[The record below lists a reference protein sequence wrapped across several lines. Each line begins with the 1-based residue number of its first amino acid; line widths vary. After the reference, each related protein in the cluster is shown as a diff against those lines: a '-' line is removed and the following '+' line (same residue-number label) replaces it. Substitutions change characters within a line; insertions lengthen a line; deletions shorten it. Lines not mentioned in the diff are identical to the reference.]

1 MAKEKILVI
10 GANGQLGSALTKALR
25 LQHGQEQVIA
35 TDIHLPTDGNNYLP
49 FEILDATDA
58 SKMSFLIERYRIT
71 QIYHFAT
78 SMSAKSEINPL
89 KTWELNMNSLFNVLE
104 AARAH
109 HLKKVFFPS
118 SIAVFGRNTPR
129 LNTPQDTL
137 RTPET
142 VYGMSKVAGENWCV
156 YYHNR
161 YDIDVRSLRFPGII
175 SPQKMS
181 DNSAMDYALSIFQ
194 KAIKGESV
202 ECFLEGDTRLPMLYI
217 EDAVRATLQLMDA
230 PAKKI
235 SIRSSYNLAG
245 VTFTP
250 ADLIAELTK
259 HIPDLNVTYKPDAR
273 QQIANS
279 LPESI
284 DDALARKDWGW
295 QPQFDLSLMVE
306 AVVKDLKKNVKK
318 IDN

>member
-1 MAKEKILVI
+1 MPKEKILVI

-25 LQHGQEQVIA
+25 KLYGQEQVIA
-35 TDIHLPTDGNNYLP
+35 TDVHLPLDGNNYLP

-71 QIYHFAT
+71 QIYHFDSSLT
-78 SMSAKSEINPL
+78 TKSEINPL
-89 KTWELNMNSLFNVLE
+89 KTWNLNIDSLFNVFE

-109 HLKKVFFPS
+109 NIKKVFFPS

-161 YDIDVRSLRFPGII
+161 YDIDVRSLRFPIII
-175 SPQKMS
+175 SPQKA
-181 DNSAMDYALSIFQ
+181 DHINALNYTWDIFNHG
-194 KAIKGESV
+194 IKE
-202 ECFLEGDTRLPMLYI
+202 EAFDCFIAENNRLPMIYI
-217 EDAVRATLQLMDA
+217 DDAVRATLELMEL
-230 PAKKI
+230 PEKKV

-245 VTFTP
+245 FSFSP
-250 ADLIAELTK
+250 QELISEISK
-259 HIPDLNVTYKPDAR
+259 HIPNLKISFKPDER
-273 QQIANS
+273 QKIASS

-284 DDALARKDWGW
+284 DDSQAQLDWGW
-295 QPQFDLSLMVE
+295 KPQFGLSEMVE
-306 AVVKDLKKNVKK
+306 VIFKELKKSVKAS
-318 IDN
+318 